1 MTLAADKFVF
11 AFALIMIEF
20 VTPAYAEEMAW
31 PKMASGEKIVLTE
44 LAQVPTQLRDAAR
57 LNMVSGT
64 AVEFTFF
71 KAPKGHDYVIVT
83 PCCGSDQ
90 DHAALFEFSDGV
102 VRPVGLSVGDP
113 RLGFTTQI
121 PLDEITLAPDIKS
134 IRTHVNT
141 PTCED
146 GDWRYYYSFDE
157 ADRLYLRSAID
168 TSCEHL
174 GIRELYRAHKVDV
187 GKWWMH

>member
-1 MTLAADKFVF
+1 MISAAQKFLF
-11 AFALIMIEF
+11 AFAFTIIEF
-20 VTPAYAEEMAW
+20 ASPTYADEMAW
-31 PKMASGEKIVLTE
+31 PKMASGEKIILTE
-44 LAQVPTQLRDAAR
+44 LAQVTAQLRDAVR

-71 KAPKGHDYVIVT
+71 KAPKGRDYVIVT
-83 PCCGSDQ
+83 PCCGSDR
-90 DHAALFEFSDGV
+90 DHTALFEFSDGV
-102 VRPVGLSVGDP
+102 VRPVGLPVGDP

-121 PLDEITLAPDIKS
+121 PLDEITLAPDAKS

-174 GIRELYRAHKVDV
+174 GIRELYRARKFEI
-187 GKWWMH
+187 GQWWMH